1 MLLMYIFLLIPSFK
15 RWIYNLQIVSHYSNN
30 KTVIVTLVTLVR
42 KFCIL
47 LIDCL
52 SYIRERM
59 SAFNLK
65 SRCCHF
71 KPHHLSVLLLIF
83 SYGTIYPILGYSIKS
98 LHVNSTSGQRNLVS
112 GNRVLDFKENNIS
125 PRSEC
130 KFHLLLNCILH
141 FNFRLKWFEIP
152 YINLKSSIIFSWK

>member
-1 MLLMYIFLLIPSFK
+1 MNKYLIYFLSSFD
-15 RWIYNLQIVSHYSNN
+15 IYYLCVIN

-98 LHVNSTSGQRNLVS
+98 LHVNSTSGQRKLVS

-141 FNFRLKWFEIP
+141 FNFRLIP
-152 YINLKSSIIFSWK
+152 K